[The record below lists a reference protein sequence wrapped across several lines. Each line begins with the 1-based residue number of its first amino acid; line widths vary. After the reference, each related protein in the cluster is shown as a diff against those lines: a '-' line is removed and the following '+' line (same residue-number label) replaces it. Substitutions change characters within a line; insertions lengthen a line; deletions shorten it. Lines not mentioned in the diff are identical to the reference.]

1 MPECSVC
8 RFLWPL
14 AMMMVVQS
22 IVLLRIGWGG
32 GRRMRRE
39 CCQLANYIMFDI
51 DGLNCFNRVKGAACW
66 AAWVGN
72 GNTTVLSGRRY

>member
-1 MPECSVC
+1 
-8 RFLWPL
+8 
-14 AMMMVVQS
+14 
-22 IVLLRIGWGG
+22 
-32 GRRMRRE
+32 MRRE